1 MRFLQFRDK
10 DLSNKKRYLLGKDVK
25 KLSDSYG
32 AKFIVNSD
40 PSLALAL
47 NAFGV
52 HLGKSTYP
60 IEVVKNKLKF
70 RGIIGYSAHTVDE
83 VREAFNSGADYV
95 TLSPIFQPISKTKST
110 QSLGLKV
117 FRDEVSKFSGP
128 VYAFGGISPLNAFDC
143 IDAGAYGVAV
153 VGSILGSKDPFYST
167 KEILKIVSG

>member
-1 MRFLQFRDK
+1 M
-10 DLSNKKRYLLGKDVK
+10 
-25 KLSDSYG
+25 
-32 AKFIVNSD
+32 
-40 PSLALAL
+40 
-47 NAFGV
+47 
-52 HLGKSTYP
+52 
-60 IEVVKNKLKF
+60 
-70 RGIIGYSAHTVDE
+70 
-83 VREAFNSGADYV
+83 

-128 VYAFGGISPLNAFDC
+128 VYALGGISPLNAFDC